1 MIQYLT
7 PQPSIHTQM
16 DTSTMSLAILPSQHM
31 GYSGTSAPSPL
42 RPSRSPAKRPK
53 LSLDTNNVPSIFGKS
68 STSLRLETLSATSPT
83 ARNTFRNALDPVT
96 AQNKKTNT
104 KPNLSSLKIAT
115 ESSPREPE
123 QIQPTTTNDS
133 AASSATTTSSLSS
146 IDSFSTVVPYKL
158 TFNTTSILINSPLPR
173 TSRRSHFGHQ
183 KPMFPAPK
191 KVAFREPLTEDVKNT
206 RFTLRHS
213 DIESSTSTIST
224 LELTQSDSEL
234 DEDAQDQ
241 KTEKP
246 VQDDDRP
253 SAKSPPSPH
262 TGDKRESSDEEESDS
277 DSCPAT
283 PVAGRRKRHRQ
294 WVWTLGP
301 VNGEE
306 KLSSHQ
312 ENEVVKIHS
321 DDERDQ

>member
-1 MIQYLT
+1 
-7 PQPSIHTQM
+7 
-16 DTSTMSLAILPSQHM
+16 MSLAILPSQHM

>member
-83 ARNTFRNALDPVT
+83 ARNTFRNTLDPVT
-96 AQNKKTNT
+96 AQNKKSNT
-104 KPNLSSLKIAT
+104 KPTLSSLKIAT
-115 ESSPREPE
+115 DSSPREPE
-123 QIQPTTTNDS
+123 QIQQSTTNDS

-158 TFNTTSILINSPLPR
+158 TFNTTSILVNSPLPR

-191 KVAFREPLTEDVKNT
+191 KVAFREPLTEDVKTT

-213 DIESSTSTIST
+213 DIESSTSTISA
-224 LELTQSDSEL
+224 LELTPSDSEV
-234 DEDAQDQ
+234 DETSKNQ
-241 KTEKP
+241 TERS
-246 VQDDDRP
+246 QQADDRP

-294 WVWTLGP
+294 WIWTLGP
-301 VNGEE
+301 VDGEE
-306 KLSSHQ
+306 KPSSHQ
-312 ENEVVKIHS
+312 EMEVVKIHS

>member
-1 MIQYLT
+1 
-7 PQPSIHTQM
+7 
-16 DTSTMSLAILPSQHM
+16 MSLAILPSQHL
-31 GYSGTSAPSPL
+31 GYSAASAPTPR

-53 LSLDTNNVPSIFGKS
+53 LSLDTDNVPSIFGKS

-96 AQNKKTNT
+96 IQYKHST
-104 KPNLSSLKIAT
+104 PRPVLSSLKVVT
-115 ESSPREPE
+115 NSPQPEPDE
-123 QIQPTTTNDS
+123 APSTAANES

-146 IDSFSTVVPYKL
+146 LDSLASVVPYKL
-158 TFNTTSILINSPLPR
+158 AFNSTSILVNSPLPR
-173 TSRRSHFGHQ
+173 TSRRPHFGHP

-191 KVAFREPLTEDVKNT
+191 KVAFREPLTEDVTTT

-224 LELTQSDSEL
+224 LELTPTDSEV
-234 DEDAQDQ
+234 DEDPQELDDQ
-241 KTEKP
+241 
-246 VQDDDRP
+246 RP
-253 SAKSPPSPH
+253 RQADGRPATNSPPSPH

-301 VNGEE
+301 VDGEE
-306 KLSSHQ
+306 KPSSYQ
-312 ENEVVKIHS
+312 QDDIVVVDAEHE
-321 DDERDQ
+321 ERNS